1 MEQITEWKNVVYES
15 LGSILR
21 DIASALPNVVGALII
36 LLVGWIL
43 NKTIRFV
50 LKKVLRLAKI
60 DQVSEKINDAKL
72 FGDSKVKIDISKIL
86 LGFVKWL
93 LTLVFIIAAADI
105 MKLTV
110 ISTEI
115 ANLLRYLPILLSALV
130 IFMVGLFAAQMI
142 KKALISLFNSMGFG
156 GSKLV
161 SSIVFYLLVIF
172 VTITS
177 LNQAGIDTTIITS
190 NFTLVIG
197 AFLLAFAI
205 AFGLGSREM
214 VGNILSTFYA
224 RKSFSVGDKITVNG
238 TKGTIEAIDTIFV
251 TLQTEDGKLVIP
263 IKEVVENRIKVG

>member
-1 MEQITEWKNVVYES
+1 MEQITEWKDVVFES
-15 LGSILR
+15 LSTILR
-21 DIASALPNVVGALII
+21 DIASALPNVVGAIII

-60 DQVSEKINDAKL
+60 EQVSEKINDAKL

-142 KKALISLFNSMGFG
+142 KKALVGLFNSMGFG

-224 RKSFSVGDKITVNG
+224 RKSFSVGDIVTING
-238 TKGTIEAIDTIFV
+238 TQGTIQAIDTIFV
-251 TLQTEDGKLVIP
+251 TLLTDDGKLVIP